1 MSSLKSKLTASVK
14 QAKAS
19 TGKAT
24 PQTQTVSSKARTEAV
39 SAKPQ
44 KRPETSKRGP
54 SSINSSVNAN
64 VVASHRELFPSRV
77 WPD

>member
-19 TGKAT
+19 SNEGQLG
-24 PQTQTVSSKARTEAV
+24 PQVKPEKSEQKPAPRKKSLVS
-39 SAKPQ
+39 
-44 KRPETSKRGP
+44 
-54 SSINSSVNAN
+54 NSSVSAN
-64 VVASHRELFPSRV
+64 VVASHQELFPSRI